1 MAGAR
6 LNIVILHPQEST
18 HRASRLAVDLALKLA
33 MDLDMLSEFISKNE
47 LYHIEMQMLY
57 VLVDI
62 LGVTNGS
69 EPESVAEQCKSYFK
83 ALRRERGE
91 PVE

>member
-1 MAGAR
+1 MN
-6 LNIVILHPQEST
+6 LYSLHPMESS
-18 HRASRLAVDLALKLA
+18 HRASRIAVDLALKLA

-69 EPESVAEQCKSYFK
+69 EPEAVAEQCKNYFRG
-83 ALRRERGE
+83 LRRERSASDIDT
-91 PVE
+91 